1 MKTYPP
7 TLPLRFF
14 RWYCH
19 PKLLDHIEGDLI
31 EVYQQRLNK
40 VGKRKADLKFV
51 GDVLL
56 LFRPSIIR
64 PIEGYKNL
72 NTYGMYKSYF
82 KIGWRNIRR
91 SLVYSSINVFGLAIG
106 LACCLSIGLYIQDEF
121 SYDSF
126 HQNLGNLYRVVEKQK
141 QAGIRYDIASTPGPL
156 GPAMKTDFPEVK
168 ETCRL
173 GYMPG
178 VLQLDQSTAETN
190 AIRLTDNSFFNMFN
204 FKLIKGNPRTIFLN
218 PNEVVLTTSL
228 ADRLLEP
235 EWRTNKNLLGKI
247 IQLTSWGNEYTLSLA
262 GIAEDAPSNSHI
274 VFDALVSFSIVAANK
289 DDYSWDNNSYDTYI
303 QLHANADVVQF
314 DHKLT
319 KYIDKYSTFGS
330 KDEQRTLRLQPM
342 RDIYLHSKFDF
353 ETDSSKN
360 NEFVYVQVFSAVA
373 VMVLLIAIFNFVNL
387 STARAIQ
394 RAKEV
399 GVRKVV
405 GAFRNQL
412 IKQFLTE
419 SLMLTLLS
427 FCIAMPLLQLLL
439 PVLNAIAG
447 KSLYIP
453 FNQPA
458 FLIIFVFSIFS
469 ISILAGFYP
478 AFYLSSFKPAKVLK
492 GQLQSGSGSRFRS
505 VLVVCQFTF
514 SIVLLISTVV
524 VYKQLKFI
532 EHKNLGFD
540 QSHLLYVRLK
550 DDMREQALLFKSELL
565 NQSSIAS
572 ASTASVNLI
581 DVTNSTTTFAWEGKA
596 KEDEMLI
603 TQINIDADYLHTTG
617 IQLVAGRNFSG
628 SKSDSTSFLINEKAA
643 QRMGWNAAQ
652 AVGKSI
658 TTWNTKGTV
667 IGVVN
672 DFHFRPIT
680 MPIEPLVFRCWAK
693 SRYNGVFVKTS
704 KGRTKE
710 ALSAIEKV
718 YKTHQTKRALDIEF
732 VDQSIE
738 RQYRTEQNTGRI
750 VLFFS
755 VLVILVSC
763 LGLYGLA
770 TYAAEQRTKEIGIRK
785 VLGASV
791 SGIIQLLSKDF
802 LKHVL
807 IAIVIAAQAGWWCMT
822 RWLQSFAYKID
833 LEWWMFAIAGLL
845 SIAIAL
851 LTVGYQSLKAA
862 LANPVNS
869 LKSE

>member
-1 MKTYPP
+1 MNSPP
-7 TLPLRFF
+7 RLPLRFF

-19 PKLLDHIEGDLI
+19 PKLLDHIEGDLM
-31 EVYQQRLNK
+31 EVYQQRLKK
-40 VGKRKADLKFV
+40 VGKRRADIKFII
-51 GDVLL
+51 DVLL
-56 LFRPSIIR
+56 LFRPSIIK

-72 NTYGMYKSYF
+72 NNYGMIKSYF

-91 SLVYSSINVFGLAIG
+91 SAVYSSINVFGLAIG

-141 QAGIRYDIASTPGPL
+141 QAGIMYDIASTPGPL

-178 VLQLDQSTAETN
+178 VLQLDQSSAETN
-190 AIRLTDNSFFNMFN
+190 AIRLTDNSFFTMFD
-204 FKLIKGNPRTIFLN
+204 FKLIKGNPQTIFLK

-228 ADRLLEP
+228 ADRLLGP
-235 EWRTNKNLLGKI
+235 YWRTDKNILGKI
-247 IQLTSWGNEYTLSLA
+247 IQLTSWGNEYTLSLV

-274 VFDALVSFSIVAANK
+274 VFEALVSFSIVAANK
-289 DDYSWDNNSYDTYI
+289 DDYSWDNNSYNTYI
-303 QLHANADVVQF
+303 QLDANADVVQF

-319 KYIDKYSTFGS
+319 KYIDRYSTFGS

-387 STARAIQ
+387 ATARAIQ

-405 GAFRNQL
+405 GAFRSQL
-412 IKQFLTE
+412 IKQFITE
-419 SLMLTLLS
+419 SLMLTVLS
-427 FCIAMPLLQLLL
+427 FCIALPILQLLL
-439 PVLNAIAG
+439 PVLNNVAG

-453 FNQPA
+453 FDQPA
-458 FLIIFVFSIFS
+458 FLIILVFSIFS

-492 GQLQSGSGSRFRS
+492 GQPHSGSGSHFRS

-550 DDMREQALLFKSELL
+550 DDLREQSQLFKSELL

-572 ASTASVNLI
+572 ATTTSTSLI
-581 DVTNSTTTFAWEGKA
+581 DVTNSTTNFAWEGKA

-617 IQLVAGRNFSG
+617 VKLIAGKNFNG
-628 SKSDSTSFLINEKAA
+628 TKADSVGFLINEKAA
-643 QRMGWNAAQ
+643 QRMGWNAEQ
-652 AVGKSI
+652 AIGKSI
-658 TTWNTKGTV
+658 TLWNTKGTV

-680 MPIEPLVFRCWAK
+680 MPIEPLVFRCWAN
-693 SRYNGVFVKTS
+693 SWYNGVFVKTS

-710 ALSAIEKV
+710 ALAAIEKV
-718 YKTHQTKRALDIEF
+718 YKTHQTKRALDVEF

-791 SGIIQLLSKDF
+791 SGIIELLSKDF

-807 IAIVIAAQAGWWCMT
+807 IAVVIAAPAGWWCMT

-833 LEWWMFAIAGLL
+833 LEWWMFAMAGLL
-845 SIAIAL
+845 SMVIAL
-851 LTVGYQSLKAA
+851 LTVGYQAIKAA
-862 LANPVNS
+862 LANPVKS

>member
-1 MKTYPP
+1 
-7 TLPLRFF
+7 
-14 RWYCH
+14 
-19 PKLLDHIEGDLI
+19 
-31 EVYQQRLNK
+31 
-40 VGKRKADLKFV
+40 
-51 GDVLL
+51 
-56 LFRPSIIR
+56 
-64 PIEGYKNL
+64 
-72 NTYGMYKSYF
+72 
-82 KIGWRNIRR
+82 
-91 SLVYSSINVFGLAIG
+91 
-106 LACCLSIGLYIQDEF
+106 
-121 SYDSF
+121 
-126 HQNLGNLYRVVEKQK
+126 
-141 QAGIRYDIASTPGPL
+141 
-156 GPAMKTDFPEVK
+156 MKTDFPEVK

-303 QLHANADVVQF
+303 QLHANADVVQL

>member
-1 MKTYPP
+1 
-7 TLPLRFF
+7 
-14 RWYCH
+14 
-19 PKLLDHIEGDLI
+19 
-31 EVYQQRLNK
+31 
-40 VGKRKADLKFV
+40 
-51 GDVLL
+51 
-56 LFRPSIIR
+56 
-64 PIEGYKNL
+64 
-72 NTYGMYKSYF
+72 MYKSYF

>member
-1 MKTYPP
+1 
-7 TLPLRFF
+7 
-14 RWYCH
+14 
-19 PKLLDHIEGDLI
+19 
-31 EVYQQRLNK
+31 
-40 VGKRKADLKFV
+40 
-51 GDVLL
+51 
-56 LFRPSIIR
+56 
-64 PIEGYKNL
+64 
-72 NTYGMYKSYF
+72 
-82 KIGWRNIRR
+82 
-91 SLVYSSINVFGLAIG
+91 
-106 LACCLSIGLYIQDEF
+106 
-121 SYDSF
+121 
-126 HQNLGNLYRVVEKQK
+126 
-141 QAGIRYDIASTPGPL
+141 
-156 GPAMKTDFPEVK
+156 
-168 ETCRL
+168 
-173 GYMPG
+173 
-178 VLQLDQSTAETN
+178 
-190 AIRLTDNSFFNMFN
+190 
-204 FKLIKGNPRTIFLN
+204 
-218 PNEVVLTTSL
+218 VLTTSL

>member
-1 MKTYPP
+1 
-7 TLPLRFF
+7 
-14 RWYCH
+14 
-19 PKLLDHIEGDLI
+19 
-31 EVYQQRLNK
+31 
-40 VGKRKADLKFV
+40 
-51 GDVLL
+51 
-56 LFRPSIIR
+56 
-64 PIEGYKNL
+64 
-72 NTYGMYKSYF
+72 
-82 KIGWRNIRR
+82 
-91 SLVYSSINVFGLAIG
+91 
-106 LACCLSIGLYIQDEF
+106 
-121 SYDSF
+121 
-126 HQNLGNLYRVVEKQK
+126 
-141 QAGIRYDIASTPGPL
+141 
-156 GPAMKTDFPEVK
+156 
-168 ETCRL
+168 
-173 GYMPG
+173 
-178 VLQLDQSTAETN
+178 
-190 AIRLTDNSFFNMFN
+190 
-204 FKLIKGNPRTIFLN
+204 
-218 PNEVVLTTSL
+218 
-228 ADRLLEP
+228 
-235 EWRTNKNLLGKI
+235 
-247 IQLTSWGNEYTLSLA
+247 
-262 GIAEDAPSNSHI
+262 
-274 VFDALVSFSIVAANK
+274 
-289 DDYSWDNNSYDTYI
+289 
-303 QLHANADVVQF
+303 
-314 DHKLT
+314 
-319 KYIDKYSTFGS
+319 
-330 KDEQRTLRLQPM
+330 
-342 RDIYLHSKFDF
+342 
-353 ETDSSKN
+353 
-360 NEFVYVQVFSAVA
+360 
-373 VMVLLIAIFNFVNL
+373 
-387 STARAIQ
+387 
-394 RAKEV
+394 
-399 GVRKVV
+399 
-405 GAFRNQL
+405 
-412 IKQFLTE
+412 
-419 SLMLTLLS
+419 
-427 FCIAMPLLQLLL
+427 MPLLQLLL

>member
-1 MKTYPP
+1 
-7 TLPLRFF
+7 
-14 RWYCH
+14 
-19 PKLLDHIEGDLI
+19 
-31 EVYQQRLNK
+31 
-40 VGKRKADLKFV
+40 
-51 GDVLL
+51 
-56 LFRPSIIR
+56 
-64 PIEGYKNL
+64 
-72 NTYGMYKSYF
+72 MYKSYF

-718 YKTHQTKRALDIEF
+718 YKTHQTKRALDSEF